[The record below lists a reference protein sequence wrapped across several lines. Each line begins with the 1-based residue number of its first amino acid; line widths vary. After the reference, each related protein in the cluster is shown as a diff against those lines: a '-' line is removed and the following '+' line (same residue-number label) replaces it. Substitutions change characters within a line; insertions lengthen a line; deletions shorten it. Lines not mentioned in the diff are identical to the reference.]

1 MGSTQRQFCDTVPR
15 MDPQQI
21 VRDFNEAINAR
32 DLDRLTSMLTDDHRF
47 VDSAGQ
53 IVSGREAV
61 TAAWSGFFTSCPDYR
76 NEFDTVEARGD
87 GVVVA
92 GRSIC
97 SYPDL
102 HDPGL
107 WTARVSGDR
116 VAEWRVYGDTPEQR
130 TALGLG

>member
-1 MGSTQRQFCDTVPR
+1 

-21 VRDFNEAINAR
+21 VRDFNEAINGR

-61 TAAWSGFFTSCPDYR
+61 AAAWSGFFASFPDYR

-87 GVVVA
+87 AVVVA

-97 SYPDL
+97 CYPDL
-102 HDPGL
+102 HGPAL
-107 WTARVSGDR
+107 WTARVIGDR
-116 VAEWRVYGDTPEQR
+116 VAEWRVYEDTPEQR
-130 TALGLG
+130 AALGLG